1 MILQETVTQNKERG
15 FSGNHYYEK
24 PLISPPK
31 KKELHLAP
39 PSYDIINNT
48 DNATRGNK
56 SAINKRISH

>member
-31 KKELHLAP
+31 KKRTASGTSLL
-39 PSYDIINNT
+39 
-48 DNATRGNK
+48 
-56 SAINKRISH
+56 